1 MIKIQKDST
10 TTTTIDTNKRQEN
23 LKLYSKRVH
32 LRNNSSSNNSN
43 NNNDDDDDDNN
54 NNNNN
59 DSRLSSIRGANN
71 ARRPDCTF
79 RMEDYLEIVYELV
92 QHKGYATLADVAE
105 YLNVRPPSV
114 TMMMRRLDQSGLLNY
129 EKYRGIRLTEKG
141 MDIAKIIHDRHS
153 VLSEFL
159 KMIGVSEKIANED
172 AESMEHHLHTQTM
185 QRLTELMRILKV
197 ANNNDD

>member
-1 MIKIQKDST
+1 MIKMQKDST
-10 TTTTIDTNKRQEN
+10 TTIDTSKRQEN

-32 LRNNSSSNNSN
+32 LRNNSSSNNS
-43 NNNDDDDDDNN
+43 
-54 NNNNN
+54 NNNN

-185 QRLTELMRILKV
+185 QRLIELMRILKV
-197 ANNNDD
+197 ANNSDD

>member
-1 MIKIQKDST
+1 MIKMQKGST
-10 TTTTIDTNKRQEN
+10 TTAIDTNKKQKN
-23 LKLYSKRVH
+23 PKLQSIRVH
-32 LRNNSSSNNSN
+32 LRNKNSSNNSN
-43 NNNDDDDDDNN
+43 NNNNN
-54 NNNNN
+54 NNK

-79 RMEDYLEIVYELV
+79 RMEDYLEIIYELV
-92 QHKGYATLADVAE
+92 QQKGYATLADVAE
-105 YLNVRPPSV
+105 YLNVQPPSV
-114 TMMMRRLDQSGLLNY
+114 TTMMRRLDHSGLLNY

-172 AESMEHHLHTQTM
+172 AESMEHHLHPQTM
-185 QRLTELMRILKV
+185 HRLIELMRTLKV
-197 ANNNDD
+197 ANSD

>member
-1 MIKIQKDST
+1 MQKDS
-10 TTTTIDTNKRQEN
+10 TTTIDTNKRQEN

-32 LRNNSSSNNSN
+32 LRNNSSSNNS
-43 NNNDDDDDDNN
+43 
-54 NNNNN
+54 NNNN

-159 KMIGVSEKIANED
+159 KMIGVNEKIANED

>member
-1 MIKIQKDST
+1 VIKMQKDT
-10 TTTTIDTNKRQEN
+10 TTTSTFGTNKKQKN
-23 LKLYSKRVH
+23 LKLQSIRVH
-32 LRNNSSSNNSN
+32 LRNKSSSNSSN
-43 NNNDDDDDDNN
+43 NNNDNN
-54 NNNNN
+54 NK

-92 QHKGYATLADVAE
+92 QHKGYATLVDVAE

-114 TMMMRRLDQSGLLNY
+114 TTMMRRLDQSGLLNY

-172 AESMEHHLHTQTM
+172 AESMEHHLHPQTM
-185 QRLTELMRILKV
+185 HRMIELMRILKV
-197 ANNNDD
+197 DNSNIGVDSTL

>member
-1 MIKIQKDST
+1 MIKMQKGST
-10 TTTTIDTNKRQEN
+10 TTAIDTNKKQKN
-23 LKLYSKRVH
+23 PKLQSIKVH
-32 LRNNSSSNNSN
+32 LRNKNSSNNSN
-43 NNNDDDDDDNN
+43 NNNNN
-54 NNNNN
+54 NNK

-79 RMEDYLEIVYELV
+79 RMEDYLEIIYELV
-92 QHKGYATLADVAE
+92 QQKGYATLADVAE
-105 YLNVRPPSV
+105 YLNVQPPSV
-114 TMMMRRLDQSGLLNY
+114 TTMMRRLDHSGLLNY

-172 AESMEHHLHTQTM
+172 AESMEHHLHPQTM
-185 QRLTELMRILKV
+185 HRLIELMRTLKV
-197 ANNNDD
+197 ANSD

>member
-1 MIKIQKDST
+1 MQKDS
-10 TTTTIDTNKRQEN
+10 TTTIDTNKRQEN

-43 NNNDDDDDDNN
+43 NNN
-54 NNNNN
+54 NN

-79 RMEDYLEIVYELV
+79 RMEDYLEIIYELV

>member
-1 MIKIQKDST
+1 MQKDS
-10 TTTTIDTNKRQEN
+10 TTTIDTNKRQEN
-23 LKLYSKRVH
+23 LKLYSKRVP
-32 LRNNSSSNNSN
+32 LRNNSSSNNS
-43 NNNDDDDDDNN
+43 
-54 NNNNN
+54 NNNN

-185 QRLTELMRILKV
+185 QRLTELMHILKV
-197 ANNNDD
+197 DNNNDE

>member
-1 MIKIQKDST
+1 MQKDST
-10 TTTTIDTNKRQEN
+10 TTTISDTNTKQKN
-23 LKLYSKRVH
+23 PKLQSIRVH
-32 LRNNSSSNNSN
+32 LGNKSSSNSY
-43 NNNDDDDDDNN
+43 NN
-54 NNNNN
+54 NNNK

>member
-1 MIKIQKDST
+1 MQKDST
-10 TTTTIDTNKRQEN
+10 TTTTFDTNKKQKN
-23 LKLYSKRVH
+23 PKLRSVRVH
-32 LRNNSSSNNSN
+32 LINKNSSNNS
-43 NNNDDDDDDNN
+43 
-54 NNNNN
+54 NNNN

-79 RMEDYLEIVYELV
+79 RMEDYLEIIYELV
-92 QHKGYATLADVAE
+92 QQKGYATLADVAE
-105 YLNVRPPSV
+105 YLNVQPPSV
-114 TMMMRRLDQSGLLNY
+114 TTMMRRLDHSGLLNY

-159 KMIGVSEKIANED
+159 KMIGVNEKIANED

>member
-1 MIKIQKDST
+1 MQKDS
-10 TTTTIDTNKRQEN
+10 TTTIDTNKRQEN

-43 NNNDDDDDDNN
+43 NNND
-54 NNNNN
+54 
-59 DSRLSSIRGANN
+59 SRLSSIRGANN

-79 RMEDYLEIVYELV
+79 RMEDYLEIIYELV

-185 QRLTELMRILKV
+185 QRLTELMRILKI

>member
-1 MIKIQKDST
+1 MIKTQKDLAA
-10 TTTTIDTNKRQEN
+10 IDTNKRQEN
-23 LKLYSKRVH
+23 LRLQSKRIH
-32 LRNNSSSNNSN
+32 LGNNNSN
-43 NNNDDDDDDNN
+43 SSNS
-54 NNNNN
+54 N
-59 DSRLSSIRGANN
+59 DSRLASIRGANN
-71 ARRPDCTF
+71 AKRPECTF
-79 RMEDYLEIVYELV
+79 RMEDYLETIYELV

-114 TMMMRRLDQSGLLNY
+114 TTMMRRLDESGLLNY
-129 EKYRGIRLTEKG
+129 EKYRGIQLTEKG

-185 QRLTELMRILKV
+185 HKLTELMRILKV
-197 ANNNDD
+197 SNDD

>member
-1 MIKIQKDST
+1 MIKMQKGST
-10 TTTTIDTNKRQEN
+10 TSIDTNKKQKN
-23 LKLYSKRVH
+23 PKLQSIRVH
-32 LRNNSSSNNSN
+32 LRNNSSSNNS
-43 NNNDDDDDDNN
+43 
-54 NNNNN
+54 NNNN

-79 RMEDYLEIVYELV
+79 RMEDYLEIIYELV

>member
-1 MIKIQKDST
+1 MQKDS
-10 TTTTIDTNKRQEN
+10 TTTIDTNKRQEN

-43 NNNDDDDDDNN
+43 NNN
-54 NNNNN
+54 NN

-79 RMEDYLEIVYELV
+79 RMEDYLEIIYELV

-141 MDIAKIIHDRHS
+141 MDIAKIIHDDRHS

>member
-1 MIKIQKDST
+1 MQKKDST
-10 TTTTIDTNKRQEN
+10 TTTTFGTNKKQKN
-23 LKLYSKRVH
+23 LKLQSIRVH
-32 LRNNSSSNNSN
+32 LRNKSSSNSSN
-43 NNNDDDDDDNN
+43 NNNNDNN
-54 NNNNN
+54 K

-92 QHKGYATLADVAE
+92 QHKGYATLVDVAE

-114 TMMMRRLDQSGLLNY
+114 TTMMRRLDQSGLLNY

-172 AESMEHHLHTQTM
+172 AESMEHHLHPQTM
-185 QRLTELMRILKV
+185 HRLIELMRILKV
-197 ANNNDD
+197 DNSNVD